1 MPKGLEYLRRKLD
14 SKRPGVKK
22 RYAFYD
28 MKNVVD
34 DFGISTPPN
43 LMWFKSVLGWCS
55 KAVDSLNDRLNFRD
69 FRNDNFGLNEIYQ
82 LNNSDILMSS
92 AIKGALISACDFI
105 YIAQDDDGYPRM
117 QVIDGGNATGELDPI
132 TGLLTEGYAVLE
144 RDEFTERPLRE
155 AYFLPEVTIYI
166 DNGEKTETRFYH
178 HGIKY
183 PLLVPVIYKP
193 DASRVFGRSRISRAC
208 MSIQGSAARTIKR
221 SEISAEFYSFP
232 QRYASGVDP
241 DAEKLERWKATMASM
256 LMFGNNANGDHPILG
271 QFQQET
277 MAPHNDQLKMFASLF
292 AGETGLTLD
301 DLGFVTANPSS
312 AEAIKASH
320 ESLRLTAR
328 KAQSY
333 FGTAFLNAGIVAA
346 CLRDGMNYNRSAFYE
361 TKPIWYPVFDPDYAA
376 LSQIGDGAY
385 KINQGIPNYFT
396 KESLFDLTGIEPA
409 ED

>member
-1 MPKGLEYLRRKLD
+1 
-14 SKRPGVKK
+14 
-22 RYAFYD
+22 
-28 MKNVVD
+28 
-34 DFGISTPPN
+34 
-43 LMWFKSVLGWCS
+43 
-55 KAVDSLNDRLNFRD
+55 
-69 FRNDNFGLNEIYQ
+69 
-82 LNNSDILMSS
+82 
-92 AIKGALISACDFI
+92 
-105 YIAQDDDGYPRM
+105 
-117 QVIDGGNATGELDPI
+117 
-132 TGLLTEGYAVLE
+132 
-144 RDEFTERPLRE
+144 
-155 AYFLPEVTIYI
+155 
-166 DNGEKTETRFYH
+166 
-178 HGIKY
+178 
-183 PLLVPVIYKP
+183 
-193 DASRVFGRSRISRAC
+193 